1 MLFKNMLRKLFYIL
15 VYLFFTAC
23 SGEQEIKIP
32 DNVLSKDKM
41 AQVMLDIH
49 LMEASMNLTGGN
61 PNKIDLPGSSVPL
74 NIDVLKKNNITKKQF
89 DDSFSFYTNNPE
101 LLSEVYQKVLNE
113 LSKMQAEV
121 SNKK

>member
-1 MLFKNMLRKLFYIL
+1 MYRNLFYI
-15 VYLFFTAC
+15 VIYLLFTAC
-23 SGEQEIKIP
+23 SGTQEIKIP
-32 DNVLSKDKM
+32 DNVLSKEKM
-41 AQVMLDIH
+41 TQVMINIH

-61 PNKIDLPGSSVPL
+61 PNKIDLAGSSVPL

-89 DDSFSFYTNNPE
+89 DESFSFYTNNPE
-101 LLSEVYQKVLNE
+101 LLSEIYQNVLNE

>member
-1 MLFKNMLRKLFYIL
+1 MLFKNMYKKLFY
-15 VYLFFTAC
+15 LFICLLFMAC
-23 SGEQEIKIP
+23 SGSLEIKIP

-41 AQVMLDIH
+41 TQVMMDIH
-49 LMEASMNLTGGN
+49 LMEASINLSGGN
-61 PNKIDLPGSSVPL
+61 PKKIDLAGSNVPL

-89 DDSFSFYTNNPE
+89 DDSFSFYTHNPE
-101 LLSEVYQKVLNE
+101 LLSEIYQNVLNE

>member
-1 MLFKNMLRKLFYIL
+1 MHRKLFYIL
-15 VYLFFTAC
+15 VYLLFTAC